1 MNVKRTQDERRHEQ
15 GDVEDPILLVME
27 HRTSMTTA
35 EITGAVKDRLARLPA
50 DRSRANKRDN
60 ESKLD
65 QVIAN
70 ALQERRRL
78 CRDGLIARVGRGE
91 FEITI
96 ECKDYLAKQR
106 SDVQDA
112 SVIFDELF
120 PDGID

>member
-1 MNVKRTQDERRHEQ
+1 
-15 GDVEDPILLVME
+15 
-27 HRTSMTTA
+27 MTTA
-35 EITGAVKDRLARLPA
+35 EITGAVKERLARLPA

-70 ALQERRRL
+70 ALQEKRRL
-78 CRDGLIARVGRGE
+78 CRDGLVSRVGRGE
-91 FEITI
+91 FKITI
-96 ECKDYLAKQR
+96 EGKDYLAKQR
-106 SDVQDA
+106 RDVQDA